1 MESSGAAGRCH
12 GNHFWLSI
20 YGVHIGATWRMRLNR
35 PCAAAM
41 RPYVKL
47 PWPLVLFTNWGET
60 LPSPT
65 CGGGNEAS
73 HDPCIVLLYTVGHT
87 KEPTRHGSLLTF
99 WRFTNRIIIIII
111 INLFLFVTSSK
122 QRILMLYSLLD
133 LKNER
138 YIRRHQFYPSHPSN
152 VATLPC
158 GFSKHWKCN
167 ITAGYCQRKLHEM
180 YGSFIEMDQGHV
192 PYINTI
198 ECLSKVYKNCKHMTQ
213 RHDLLYS

>member
-1 MESSGAAGRCH
+1 MSNYLDHLFFLQTGVKRYLRRPVAEVTRQATIHA
-12 GNHFWLSI
+12 LSC
-20 YGVHIGATWRMRLNR
+20 YRA
-35 PCAAAM
+35 
-41 RPYVKL
+41 
-47 PWPLVLFTNWGET
+47 
-60 LPSPT
+60 
-65 CGGGNEAS
+65 
-73 HDPCIVLLYTVGHT
+73 YTVGHT